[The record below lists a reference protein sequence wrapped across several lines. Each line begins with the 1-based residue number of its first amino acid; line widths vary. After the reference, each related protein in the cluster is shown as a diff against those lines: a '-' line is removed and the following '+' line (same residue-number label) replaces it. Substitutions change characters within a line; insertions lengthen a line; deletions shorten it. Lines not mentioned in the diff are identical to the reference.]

1 MPVPR
6 SPLLDSYWND
16 IRHCEPLSR
25 EEEVALVRRA
35 RAGDQDAMGE
45 LIAANVRFV
54 VAVAREFRH
63 TGCPMNEL
71 ISDGNLGLV
80 EAARRFDETRG
91 FKFITYAV
99 WWIRQSIRRS
109 LAERRGTVTAPS
121 NRVADLKD
129 VEQARLALSQRL
141 GRTPSAHELADE
153 TGFTLRRVQ
162 RALEVAIPD
171 VHLDRSLYLDDDD
184 TSVSSLFESEEP
196 PADTEAEEHEA
207 HDLVERCLGTLNA
220 REREIIRR
228 YYGFDNCEPMTL
240 EQIGHDFGLTRER
253 IRQLRDHGL
262 TELRARFGEVLFEL
276 SHN

>member
-1 MPVPR
+1 MPATR
-6 SPLLDSYWND
+6 SATLDSYWND
-16 IRHCEPLSR
+16 IRNCEPLSR
-25 EEEVALVRRA
+25 DEEINLVRQA
-35 RAGDQDAMGE
+35 RAGDRDAMGE
-45 LIAANVRFV
+45 LISSNVRFV
-54 VAVAREFRH
+54 VSVAREFRG

-109 LAERRGTVTAPS
+109 LSERRGTVTAPS
-121 NRVADLKD
+121 NRVADLKQVD
-129 VEQARLALSQRL
+129 RARLYLSQKL
-141 GRTPSAHELADE
+141 GRTPTEFELAEE

-162 RALEVAIPD
+162 RAIEVAVPD
-171 VHLDRSLYLDDDD
+171 VHLDRSLFNDDED
-184 TSVSSLFESEEP
+184 TTVSSIFESP
-196 PADTEAEEHEA
+196 SPATDAETEEHEE
-207 HDLVERCLGTLNA
+207 HHLVEECLSTLCH

-240 EQIGHDFGLTRER
+240 EQIGVIFGLTRER
-253 IRQLRDHGL
+253 IRQLRDIGL
-262 TELRARFGEVLFEL
+262 KKLQSRFGTTLLEL